1 MKKHSFIDRPFVQGI
16 RVLKAGA
23 ADRVFWQ
30 NEVNEE
36 PHQEMSYGK
45 IIWMRKNSLSS
56 PQLPKNART
65 TGANRFGVGFGAGS
79 GTGVTNFYPA
89 IASCNI

>member
-23 ADRVFWQ
+23 AERVFWQ

-45 IIWMRKNSLSS
+45 II
-56 PQLPKNART
+56 
-65 TGANRFGVGFGAGS
+65 
-79 GTGVTNFYPA
+79 
-89 IASCNI
+89 